1 MFSHWLYIQP
11 AYKEAVYDKNF
22 WPRGIRYSRFDFRKG
37 EHFLD
42 SNVKVNSSPQRAE
55 NTQTRQNAE

>member
-1 MFSHWLYIQP
+1 MT
-11 AYKEAVYDKNF
+11 KKF

-37 EHFLD
+37 EHFLN
-42 SNVKVNSSPQRAE
+42 SNIKVNSSPQRAE